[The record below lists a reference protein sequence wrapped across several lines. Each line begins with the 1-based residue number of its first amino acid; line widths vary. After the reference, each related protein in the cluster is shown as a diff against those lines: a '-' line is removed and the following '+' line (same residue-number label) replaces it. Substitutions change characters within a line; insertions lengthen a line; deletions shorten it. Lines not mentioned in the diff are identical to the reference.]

1 MSHAQPVTLPQLT
14 RLIAGALSKP
24 ALCDVWVVAE
34 FSDARLSRGHCYMEL
49 IDKDA
54 DTGTVNARLKGVIWA
69 STFQRLNAEFYMA
82 TGQRLA
88 SGLKVM
94 VHGSVNFHAAYGLSF
109 IISDIDPSYTMGEVE
124 RRRREILARL
134 KHEGVADL
142 NRSLEWPDVP
152 WRVAVISAANA
163 AGYGDFIHQLY
174 HNASRLRFRTALFTA
189 ALQGQDTADSVIGA
203 LDRIAA
209 EADRWDCVVIIRGGG
224 ATSDLISFD
233 DYRLAANVAQFPL
246 PIIVGIGH
254 ERDVTVLDYIANMRV
269 KTPTAAA
276 EWLIARGE
284 EALDRLRR
292 LASALLQSAS
302 DTTSHAARQL
312 AYAESALHTAPVAA
326 LDRARA
332 RCHSTALALAGT
344 VGKVGAAQNA
354 RIDAAV
360 ESLRA
365 VTALSIERAQSKL
378 QRIDDLL
385 AALSPTATLA
395 RGYTITRR
403 SDGSAVTS
411 AAGIM
416 PGETIVTVTAS
427 DTITSIVTD

>member
-1 MSHAQPVTLPQLT
+1 
-14 RLIAGALSKP
+14 
-24 ALCDVWVVAE
+24 
-34 FSDARLSRGHCYMEL
+34 
-49 IDKDA
+49 
-54 DTGTVNARLKGVIWA
+54 
-69 STFQRLNAEFYMA
+69 MA

-88 SGLKVM
+88 SGMKVM
-94 VHGSVNFHAAYGLSF
+94 GCGSVNFHAAYGLSF

-134 KHEGVADL
+134 QHEGVADL
-142 NRSLEWPDVP
+142 NRSLEWPEVP

-174 HNASRLRFRTALFTA
+174 HNTSRLRFRTALFTA
-189 ALQGQDTADSVIGA
+189 ALQGQDTADSVISA

-284 EALDRLRR
+284 DALDRLRR

-302 DTTSHAARQL
+302 DTTSQAARQL
-312 AYAESALHTAPVAA
+312 AYAESALQAAPVAA

-332 RCHSTALALAGT
+332 RCHSTALALAGA

-360 ESLRA
+360 ASLRA
-365 VTALSIERAQSKL
+365 VAALSVERALNKL

-411 AAGIM
+411 ATDIM

-427 DTITSIVTD
+427 DTITSIVTA